1 MISHQ
6 FSSYHKY
13 WSNIYLE
20 LDHEL
25 FLRLDKI
32 FFFGYKAVSEKS
44 KRDFVLGPK
53 LKIVI
58 NFFFIISV
66 YFLDVK
72 YISLPH
78 KKRFFKF
85 DEYKP

>member
-1 MISHQ
+1 MN
-6 FSSYHKY
+6 F
-13 WSNIYLE
+13 
-20 LDHEL
+20 

>member
-1 MISHQ
+1 MN
-6 FSSYHKY
+6 F
-13 WSNIYLE
+13 
-20 LDHEL
+20 

-58 NFFFIISV
+58 NFFLLFQFI
-66 YFLDVK
+66 F
-72 YISLPH
+72 
-78 KKRFFKF
+78 
-85 DEYKP
+85 